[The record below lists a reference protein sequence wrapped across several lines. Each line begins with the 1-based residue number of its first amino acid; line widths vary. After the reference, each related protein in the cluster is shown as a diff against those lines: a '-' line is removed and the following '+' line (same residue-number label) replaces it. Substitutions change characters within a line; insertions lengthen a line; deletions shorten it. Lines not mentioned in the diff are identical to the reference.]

1 MKVGDTYSDALNMCG
16 IVGRKEEHEEG
27 LDGAVL
33 SGEIKGAVDGV
44 LVNDC
49 CVGEVRMVWSR
60 ESSVDE
66 V

>member
-27 LDGAVL
+27 LDSAVL
-33 SGEIKGAVDGV
+33 SGEIKGEVDRV

-49 CVGEVRMVWSR
+49 CVGKVGMEWSR
-60 ESSVDE
+60 ESSGDE

>member
-1 MKVGDTYSDALNMCG
+1 MCG

-33 SGEIKGAVDGV
+33 GWEIKGAVDGV

>member
-27 LDGAVL
+27 LDSAVL
-33 SGEIKGAVDGV
+33 SGEIKGAVDRM
-44 LVNDC
+44 LMYEC
-49 CVGEVRMVWSR
+49 CVGEVSMVWSG
-60 ESSVDE
+60 ESSVNE